1 MNPFIK
7 NCRTGFYDD
16 ILNRTS
22 HYCKLLLSK
31 TTINNKMD
39 TDYSFLFDGSKK
51 KETEF

>member
-31 TTINNKMD
+31 TTINNKID
-39 TDYSFLFDGSKK
+39 TDYSFLL
-51 KETEF
+51 